1 VAPLAGGAPARVA
14 PVRDWVHTL
23 QPGQRLQAAPA
34 PGAALVPGIPSPRLA
49 ARVQI
54 TRGDQTGAQWLRVRY
69 PGGPSGWIAASEVA
83 GVPPLRPLS
92 PAVRRVLL
100 KGTASLGTRAA
111 TVVRD
116 PWGRTLFA
124 AGTTRPLSLASVTKL
139 ATVHAGIAAGL
150 VTPAAARAILTPSD
164 NVLAQRL
171 SNRLGGGSRSRGARR
186 AEQAAAALGARIA
199 LADGSGIDPRDRA
212 SAGEIVDLLLAVRD
226 QPGFKTL
233 FNGLPIAGHTGTLQ
247 DRMRRTSADAR
258 LRAKTGTL
266 FDPPRASSLCG
277 YVWPAGAGTAP
288 SRAMVMCML
297 ENGTRP
303 EYARSVQDRVAT
315 ALTAPGALLG

>member
-1 VAPLAGGAPARVA
+1 VLAAPLPAAGASPVVPSAR
-14 PVRDWVHTL
+14 
-23 QPGQRLQAAPA
+23 
-34 PGAALVPGIPSPRLA
+34 IA
-49 ARVQI
+49 ARVTA
-54 TRGDQTGAQWLRVRY
+54 TRGDSSGAEWIRVRY
-69 PGGPSGWIAASEVA
+69 PGGPSGWVDA
-83 GVPPLRPLS
+83 GELADVPPLRPLS

-100 KGTASLGTRAA
+100 KGTASLGARAA

-150 VTPAAARAILTPSD
+150 VTPAVSRAILTPSD

-171 SNRLGGGSRSRGARR
+171 SDRLGGGSRSRGARR
-186 AEQAAAALGARIA
+186 AEQAAALLGARIA

-226 QPGFKTL
+226 EPGFKTL

-247 DRMRRTSADAR
+247 YRMRRTSADAR

-277 YVWPAGAGTAP
+277 YVWPAGAGMAP
-288 SRAMVMCML
+288 ARAMVMCML

-303 EYARSVQDRVAT
+303 EYARSVQDRVAA
-315 ALTAPGALLG
+315 ALTAPGALVG